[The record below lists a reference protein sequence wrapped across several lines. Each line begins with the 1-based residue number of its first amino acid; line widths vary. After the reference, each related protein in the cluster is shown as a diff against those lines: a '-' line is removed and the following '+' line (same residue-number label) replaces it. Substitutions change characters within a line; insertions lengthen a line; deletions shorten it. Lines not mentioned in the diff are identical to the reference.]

1 MNATRPLHRN
11 RRYPALL
18 LALLSIPS
26 PTLAEPEAEP
36 PEAPPRP
43 RPALDGPSEIPA
55 TQERQPT
62 QQEIAR
68 ALRAYDREPRVWQLV
83 KAALRFADADPD
95 RARAMASRARMA
107 GWVPALKLAVRRGL
121 TRDLSEYQ
129 TLETDRT
136 NLSTDHDL
144 VLEASLTFDLARL
157 VFDHDEIALARE
169 QRKAVQARAELARA
183 VVALYFE
190 RRRLQLERDLLDGA
204 DLVRAVRIAELE
216 ALLDA
221 FTDGA
226 FRRMIV
232 SLERRASG
240 KP

>member
-1 MNATRPLHRN
+1 MNAIRALHSN
-11 RRYPALL
+11 RRYLALL

-36 PEAPPRP
+36 PDPRP
-43 RPALDGPSEIPA
+43 RPALDGPWEKPA
-55 TQERQPT
+55 TRTRQPT

-68 ALRAYDREPRVWQLV
+68 ALRAYDREPRIGQLV
-83 KAALRFADADPD
+83 EAALRLADADPD

-121 TRDLSEYQ
+121 TRDLSESQ

-169 QRKAVQARAELARA
+169 QRKAVQARADLART

-204 DLVRAVRIAELE
+204 DLGRAVRIAELE

-226 FRRMIV
+226 FRRMII